1 MERYRSTLGTAA
13 IAAIGLLV
21 AARVL
26 HPGNFEHSPR
36 VARPVQSHAATTS
49 TVAMVRSDPPYGP
62 YMRPGASSPGMAV
75 LAPRLT
81 APLPAG
87 MTMMPVLPAA
97 MSGPGAAPRETGARR
112 RGKTTMHSVRTGPT
126 VAARARTAQ
135 ASSSDAESAPIGTP
149 GVVPRD
155 PARDDEG

>member
-1 MERYRSTLGTAA
+1 MEHYRSTLGTAA

-97 MSGPGAAPRETGARR
+97 TGQNHDAFRSHRADGGRSRPDGPGVVVGRRVGADWDARR
-112 RGKTTMHSVRTGPT
+112 RAT
-126 VAARARTAQ
+126 
-135 ASSSDAESAPIGTP
+135 
-149 GVVPRD
+149 
-155 PARDDEG
+155 